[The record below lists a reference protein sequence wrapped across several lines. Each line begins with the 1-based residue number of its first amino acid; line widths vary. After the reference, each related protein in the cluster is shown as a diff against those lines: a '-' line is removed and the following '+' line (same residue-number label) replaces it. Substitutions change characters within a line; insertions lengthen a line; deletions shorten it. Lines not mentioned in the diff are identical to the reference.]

1 METNELRKKFL
12 EYFSN
17 KNHLVVPSASLVPSG
32 DPTLLFTSAG
42 MVPFKQYFTGESIP
56 PHSRLTSCQKSF
68 RTPDIEEVGDEGH
81 LTFFEML
88 GNFSFG
94 DYFKKEAIEFAW
106 EFVTNIINL
115 PKNKLY
121 VTIYDD
127 DQDAYDIWK
136 NKIGIPENRLF
147 FCDKKDNWWGPAG
160 NEGPCGPCSELHFDW
175 GEEYGCGKKI
185 YFSKKNLS
193 EFCHPN
199 CEKCS
204 RFEEIWNLVFMEFYQ
219 DEMKNLSP
227 LKNPCIDTG
236 MGLERVAAILQNKR
250 SIYNIDSFIPIIEKI
265 CEAAKIPYEP
275 NNLSVRIIAEHIRA
289 SSFLIADG
297 VVPSNEGRGYVLRRL
312 LRRSVRFS
320 RNINKNNPIK
330 LTDIGS
336 VILIIFK
343 NSYPTLYTEK
353 SFILRTIESEENK
366 FGQTFERGNLLL
378 KTMTNFRK
386 ITSENALKKKLPA
399 NKLVKSIIDIGNSIL
414 KEFTSQNSDQ
424 RKGIELSIAGF
435 KEYNNLQSINQNIT
449 KDIFDNWVKTI
460 TGTEAFFLHDTYGF
474 PIELTE
480 EITNNNGFD
489 IDLEKFNTL
498 LDQQKDQA
506 RHSSK
511 FSGSME
517 VSFSYKSLESQQL
530 KFIGHNTTKT
540 ITKIAG
546 IFTNNKPIT
555 EAIEGNKIEIILEST
570 PFYPEGGGQVGDQ
583 GSIISKDSKLQVTDT
598 IMPEAGIIIQ
608 KALVKKGII
617 QLHSEVEAIVNQD
630 HRKKT
635 SRNHTATHLLHASLR
650 TVLGT
655 HVKQGGSLITPNRIR
670 FDFTHNNQISTE
682 ETKEIQNMINSKI
695 IGNLNIQKTI
705 STYVKAID
713 AGALAFFGDKYGEEI
728 RIVKIGLGGNE
739 FSHEVCGGTHV
750 NMTGEIG
757 CLFITNEYSIGAGN
771 RRIEAITG
779 SDTIEL
785 MNIYQQKISQI
796 AKNLNVPINNLEERL
811 STILSEQKNTQ
822 KQIDSLK
829 TKNLIATAQKIAN
842 TSITIKNI
850 KFMSTVLQSIT
861 VEDIRKIGDWIRN
874 NIQRS
879 ISILG
884 TQDKKKSLVIIMIS
898 KELVIEGMDAG
909 KFAKWLAQKLDGGG
923 GGKQDIAQA
932 GGKNIRNLEEVLSK
946 AKNIVTEQLRT

>member
-1 METNELRKKFL
+1 MQTNELRNKFL

-17 KNHLVVPSASLVPSG
+17 RDHLIVPSGSLVPSG

-42 MVPFKQYFTGESIP
+42 MVPFKQYFTGETIP
-56 PHSRLTSCQKSF
+56 PHQRLTSCQKSF

-94 DYFKKEAIEFAW
+94 DYFKEEAIEFAW

-115 PKNKLY
+115 PKHKLY

-136 NKIGIPENRLF
+136 NKIGIPKNKLF

-175 GEEYGCGKKI
+175 GEKYGCGKKI
-185 YFSKKNLS
+185 YFSKKNQS
-193 EFCHPN
+193 NFCHPN
-199 CEKCS
+199 CENCS

-219 DEMKNLSP
+219 DKMKNLSP

-250 SIYNIDSFIPIIEKI
+250 SIYNIDSFVPIIKKI
-265 CEAAKIPYEP
+265 CEATKIPYES
-275 NNLSVRIIAEHIRA
+275 NNLSVRVIAEHMRA
-289 SSFLIADG
+289 ASFLIGDG
-297 VVPSNEGRGYVLRRL
+297 VIPSNEGRGYVLRRL
-312 LRRSVRFS
+312 LRRAVRFS
-320 RNINKNNPIK
+320 RNINKKNPLK
-330 LTDIGS
+330 LTEIAS
-336 VILIIFK
+336 LILTIFK
-343 NSYPTLYTEK
+343 NSYVNLDREK
-353 SFILRTIESEENK
+353 DFILSTIQLEETK
-366 FGQTFERGNLLL
+366 FSQTFERGNLLL
-378 KTMTNFRK
+378 KTITDFRS
-386 ITSENALKKKLPA
+386 ITSKTIAKKKLPPTE
-399 NKLVKSIIDIGNSIL
+399 LVKSVIDIGNSML
-414 KEFTSQNSDQ
+414 KQFTTQNNDQ
-424 RKGIELSIAGF
+424 KKGIELCITGF
-435 KEYNNLQSINQNIT
+435 KEYNNIKSINQNIA
-449 KDIFDNWVKTI
+449 KNVFDNWLKTI

-474 PIELTE
+474 PIELTQ
-480 EITNNNGFD
+480 EISNTNGFN
-489 IDLEKFNTL
+489 IDLEKFNIL
-498 LDQQKDQA
+498 LSEQKDKA

-517 VSFSYKSLESQQL
+517 VSFSYKSLKPEQL
-530 KFIGHNTTKT
+530 EFIGHNSTKT

-555 EAIEGNKIEIILEST
+555 EAKEGSEIEIILEST

-583 GSIISKDSKLQVTDT
+583 GSIISKDGQLQVTDT

-608 KALVKKGII
+608 KALVKQGII
-617 QLHSEVEAIVNQD
+617 QLHSEVEATVKDD
-630 HRKKT
+630 HRKKA

-670 FDFTHNNQISTE
+670 FDFSHNKQVSKE
-682 ETKEIQNMINSKI
+682 ETKEIQNIINTKI
-695 IGNLNIQKTI
+695 IENLNIQKSI
-705 STYVKAID
+705 STYVEAINR
-713 AGALAFFGDKYGEEI
+713 GALAFFGDKYGEEV
-728 RIVKIGLGGNE
+728 RIVKIGLGNDE

-750 NMTGEIG
+750 SMTGEVG
-757 CLFITNEYSIGAGN
+757 SLFITNEYSIGGGN

-779 SDTIEL
+779 PDTIEL
-785 MNIYQQKISQI
+785 MNIYEYKISQI
-796 AKNLNVPINNLEERL
+796 AMNLNVPINDVEERL
-811 STILSEQKNTQ
+811 NTILSEQKNNQ

-829 TKNLIATAQKIAN
+829 TKDLIESAQKIAN
-842 TSITIKNI
+842 NSITIKNI
-850 KFMSTVLQSIT
+850 KFMTSVLESIT
-861 VEDIRKIGDWIRN
+861 VEEIRKTGDWIRN
-874 NIQRS
+874 NIERS

-884 TQDKKKSLVIIMIS
+884 TQDEKKSLVIIMLS
-898 KELVIEGMDAG
+898 KELVEEGMDAN
-909 KFAKWLAQKLDGGG
+909 KFAKWIALKLDGGG

-932 GGKNIRNLEEVLSK
+932 GGKNIKNLAEVLS
-946 AKNIVTEQLRT
+946 ASKNIIMEQ